1 MCGSMV
7 DIQSATAEIRREK
20 RKIKITWQKYNVCIC
35 YAGRKHCVIVC
46 ANRNGINSANLWHPG
61 RNVSLQYL
69 FRPHRRTTYVD
80 AAYCYRSSSVVCR
93 SVCLSVCLSIG
104 RPVTLVNSAKTA
116 EPIKM
121 PFGLRTLVDPGNH
134 VHSEPEKKRGSL
146 FLSITLANLNRFL

>member
-93 SVCLSVCLSIG
+93 SVCLSVGLSVCHTSELCKNGCTERAAVWVEELG
-104 RPVTLVNSAKTA
+104 R
-116 EPIKM
+116 
-121 PFGLRTLVDPGNH
+121 PGNH
-134 VHSEPEKKRGSL
+134 VLDGVQIPPWEG
-146 FLSITLANLNRFL
+146 ANFGGRIGVPL